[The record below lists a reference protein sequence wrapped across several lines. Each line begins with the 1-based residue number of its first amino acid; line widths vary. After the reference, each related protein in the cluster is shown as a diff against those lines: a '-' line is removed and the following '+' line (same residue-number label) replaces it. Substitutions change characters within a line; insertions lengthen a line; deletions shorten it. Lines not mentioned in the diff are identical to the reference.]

1 MKLIII
7 LLYYV
12 IVTIYALN
20 KAERVETDK
29 VLNLSKAARYVELA
43 LTFVHYLVTN
53 HNVHTAI

>member
-1 MKLIII
+1 MFCLQ
-7 LLYYV
+7 LYYV

-20 KAERVETDK
+20 KAERVEKDE